1 MKILLDECVTKKLKP
16 YLAGHEVLT
25 VTQKGWNGL
34 KNGKLLERAVS
45 DNFDLLLTIDKN
57 ILYQQKVEEYNII
70 VAVIDTPSSSIKTIS
85 GFIPR
90 FNELLP
96 SFEKRNLYIISA
108 N

>member
-16 YLAGHEVLT
+16 YLAGHEILT

-34 KNGKLLERAVS
+34 KNGKLLEKAVVE
-45 DNFDLLLTIDKN
+45 NFDLLLTIDKN

-70 VAVIDTPSSSIKTIS
+70 VAVLNSPSSSIKTLQK
-85 GFIPR
+85 FIPH

-96 SFEKRNLYIISA
+96 SFERRKLYIIS
-108 N
+108 